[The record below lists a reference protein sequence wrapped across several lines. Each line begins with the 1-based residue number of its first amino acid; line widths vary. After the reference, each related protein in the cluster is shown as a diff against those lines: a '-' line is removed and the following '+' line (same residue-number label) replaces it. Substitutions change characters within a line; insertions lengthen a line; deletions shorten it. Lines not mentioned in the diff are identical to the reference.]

1 MALTAWRLLLLQPTR
16 VSLSTT
22 LTSPSSLSRSRIPL
36 AVGEK
41 FEPLRRWVK
50 GIEPSG
56 KNHVKRSR
64 WKLCVQ
70 RCYAN
75 NFCKSGMKF
84 GMWSLFGL
92 SAAFGAICL
101 RPRIV
106 YAMDGFDT
114 LGDEHR
120 VGFRSPTDAEEDP
133 EDVLILARKL
143 LPPAFLFITVL
154 VNWGHPVILVA
165 KIILILL
172 GTKPRPFSVYL
183 FIEQVEG
190 SKSCYCALHHGFSF
204 AYASLY
210 DDFAHEFYKEL
221 DFLRQKFIH
230 QQPLLYKFKSL
241 YAKKVEVD
249 DYKFFC
255 LARVVLNNQEF
266 TLIGILGSWWVLP
279 WSTIQEALLIPRNKF
294 LQNYLRN

>member
-1 MALTAWRLLLLQPTR
+1 MAITAWRLLLLLQPTR

-22 LTSPSSLSRSRIPL
+22 LTSLSSLSRSRIPL

-41 FEPLRRWVK
+41 FEPLRRRWVAK

-56 KNHVKRSR
+56 KNHVKRSH

-70 RCYAN
+70 SCYTN

-84 GMWSLFGL
+84 GMRSLFGL
-92 SAAFGAICL
+92 SAAFGAICF

-106 YAMDGFDT
+106 YAMD
-114 LGDEHR
+114 
-120 VGFRSPTDAEEDP
+120 GFRSPTDAEEDP

-183 FIEQVEG
+183 FIEQ
-190 SKSCYCALHHGFSF
+190 
-204 AYASLY
+204 
-210 DDFAHEFYKEL
+210 
-221 DFLRQKFIH
+221 LRQKFIH
-230 QQPLLYKFKSL
+230 QQPLLYKFKLL

-255 LARVVLNNQEF
+255 LARVELNNQEF

>member
-1 MALTAWRLLLLQPTR
+1 MAITAWRLLLLLQPTR

-22 LTSPSSLSRSRIPL
+22 LTSLSSLSRSRIPF
-36 AVGEK
+36 GEK
-41 FEPLRRWVK
+41 FEPLRRRWVAK

-56 KNHVKRSR
+56 KNHVKRSH

-70 RCYAN
+70 SCYTN

-84 GMWSLFGL
+84 GMRSLFGL
-92 SAAFGAICL
+92 SAAFGAICF

-106 YAMDGFDT
+106 YAMDGFDI

-183 FIEQVEG
+183 FIEQ
-190 SKSCYCALHHGFSF
+190 L
-204 AYASLY
+204 
-210 DDFAHEFYKEL
+210 
-221 DFLRQKFIH
+221 
-230 QQPLLYKFKSL
+230 L

-255 LARVVLNNQEF
+255 LARVELNNQEF